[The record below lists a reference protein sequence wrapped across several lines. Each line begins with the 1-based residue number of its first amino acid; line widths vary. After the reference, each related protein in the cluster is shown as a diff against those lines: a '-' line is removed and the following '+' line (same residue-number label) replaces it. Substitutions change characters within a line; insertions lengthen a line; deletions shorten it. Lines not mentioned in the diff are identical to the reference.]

1 MRTKVPQPQFL
12 PITLTVLFDFK
23 WSMHNGEKLE
33 NIQVRPFSS
42 VRDLLPLIEARCK
55 AKGDAITDWHL
66 DKLNFKLRGPL
77 ALPDDEESKE

>member
-1 MRTKVPQPQFL
+1 L

-23 WSMHNGEKLE
+23 WSMHNGEKIE

-42 VRDLLPLIEARCK
+42 VKDLLPLIEARCK

-66 DKLNFKLRGPL
+66 EKLTFKLKGPL
-77 ALPDDEESKE
+77 ALAGDEESKEQLGPMS